1 MRWLCAATLASLLLA
16 APAGAAALGEIDAGN
31 SSRFALV
38 GERILMWQEEGERL
52 SVREPDGTRR
62 VLYRAR
68 GFKGQKSLIDQVA
81 ATDAQLAI
89 LTQGYDAVGEGGRE
103 WSRLRSGPFAG
114 PYGVVAGREGGSTV
128 AGPIAVALAPA
139 GMLVAHNDGSNRG
152 TLELRPADGGAA
164 VRLGAGAAQLAVNGR
179 WAATRDSKRAVAYD
193 LEARRRVASVAAD
206 ADPGLSPPPVGV
218 SASGTLVYT
227 DAAGRLWAYVPG
239 TRQTTKVMDHVHGVV
254 GVVGERAYVVARAR
268 TSPFH
273 HLDRLVAY
281 DLVTREA
288 QTLTAAL
295 ENTEFHTD
303 GARLL
308 YSRPGPCVFYGDL
321 PAAPPDTAPVTARC
335 PRQHLSLAVT
345 EQHRRPRVRMWVT
358 CPGASADRCTG
369 SARLTARARHGGGR
383 VALGSWRFSVAGG
396 SSATRVLKVRL
407 RRAAATKRRGR
418 TRHVA
423 RLRITGSPTPR
434 ITRRIV
440 FLR

>member
-1 MRWLCAATLASLLLA
+1 MRWLCAATLVSLLLA
-16 APAGAAALGEIDAGN
+16 APAGAAPLGEIDAGDN
-31 SSRFALV
+31 SRFVLV
-38 GERILMWQEEGERL
+38 GERILMWQEEGDLL

-68 GFKGQKSLIDQVA
+68 GFKAQDSLIDQVA

-89 LTQGYDAVGEGGRE
+89 LTQGYDAVGEGGRA
-103 WSRLRSGPFAG
+103 WSSLRSGPFAG
-114 PYGVVAGREGGSTV
+114 PYGVVAGREGGSAV

-139 GMLVAHNDGSNRG
+139 GMLVAHNDGSNRR

-164 VRLGAGAAQLAVNGR
+164 VRLGAGAEQLAVNGR
-179 WAATRDSKRAVAYD
+179 WAATRDSARAAAYD
-193 LEARRRVASVAAD
+193 LEARARVANVAAD

-227 DAAGRLWAYVPG
+227 DAADRLWAYVPA
-239 TRQTTKVMDHVHGVV
+239 TRQTTRLMDHVHAVV
-254 GVVGERAYVVARAR
+254 DVVGERAYVVARAR

-281 DLVTREA
+281 DLVSSEA
-288 QTLTAAL
+288 RTLTVGL
-295 ENTEFHTD
+295 ENTQFHTD
-303 GARLL
+303 GFRLL

-321 PAAPPDTAPVTARC
+321 PAEAPDMAPVTARC
-335 PRQHLSLAVT
+335 PRQGLSVAVT
-345 EQHRRPRVRMWVT
+345 EQHRRPRVRIWVT

-369 SARLTARARHGGGR
+369 SARLTARARRGGGR
-383 VALGSWRFSVAGG
+383 VALGTWRFSVAGG

-423 RLRITGSPTPR
+423 RLRITGSPTPP